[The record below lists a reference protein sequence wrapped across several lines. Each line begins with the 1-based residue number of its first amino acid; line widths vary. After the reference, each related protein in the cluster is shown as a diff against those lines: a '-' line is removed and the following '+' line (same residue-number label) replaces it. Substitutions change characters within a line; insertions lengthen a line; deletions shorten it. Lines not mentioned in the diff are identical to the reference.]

1 MNKRKRIYT
10 SDYLTYRLNH
20 DTTMTD
26 QERRSVMKHRLAVI
40 RAEKHHKAREEAA
53 RQADI
58 NEACAAR
65 NYDPDAEAFAAL
77 IRDGERL

>member
-1 MNKRKRIYT
+1 MTIPRKRIYT

-40 RAEKHHKAREEAA
+40 RAEKHW
-53 RQADI
+53 
-58 NEACAAR
+58 
-65 NYDPDAEAFAAL
+65 DAKERA
-77 IRDGERL
+77 ERLAHLQRINGTQNGVK